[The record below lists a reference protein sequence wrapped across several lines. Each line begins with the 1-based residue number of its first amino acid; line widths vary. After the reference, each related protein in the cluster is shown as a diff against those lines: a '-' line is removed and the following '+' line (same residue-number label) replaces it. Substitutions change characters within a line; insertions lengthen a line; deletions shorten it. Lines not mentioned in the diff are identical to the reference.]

1 MSDDPSRRIFGAM
14 NANAVK
20 NIRAMTDAQIIS
32 ELRFPLRADLGTEAY
47 TLYFAEVLA
56 RLLER
61 TRQEKE
67 MLGE

>member
-14 NANAVK
+14 NSNAVK

-32 ELRFPLRADLGTEAY
+32 QLRLPLRADLGPEAY

-56 RLLER
+56 RVLER
-61 TRQEKE
+61 TMQGKE